1 MLNRRNFLKLSG
13 GVVAGA
19 LLAGQRPLP
28 SFAKQHSGAQPSI
41 TANEAVIL
49 MSAPS
54 INDAYYRQFFTDLLA
69 FYGRLVAVAHPNDVP
84 LVMVDSATFARAS
97 AMIPTENLIIGNIP
111 DVWMRDFSPIRTKSG
126 NFDFTYAPQYLDGSD
141 AAYIEQRF
149 NAWFSRT
156 GLTKKRVPLILDG
169 GNYIYNGV
177 DSAVVTTRILTDNP
191 GYTRTQ
197 IVNTFKRSL
206 GLTRLAIIPEEPGDI
221 TGHADGMV
229 TWLAPNKLGVAHYSE
244 PLRSRV
250 RTALTAALP
259 TVQQV
264 EIPYVPHDDVWQ
276 DWSTAKG
283 VYVNALTTANAIYVP
298 QFGLA
303 EDAEALAIYRQ
314 HATKSVIPVPV
325 GPEVSMGGSVRCL
338 TWDVDGRDAQTLLGY
353 YDGYDV
359 YAAATSSPVE
369 VVDSLPPDEE
379 VAIDMSDEEIGEGEI
394 NEGEI
399 DSETE
404 RKVFSM
410 YLPLVSH

>member
-1 MLNRRNFLKLSG
+1 MFTRRTFLKVG
-13 GVVAGA
+13 CGAVAGA
-19 LLAGQRPLP
+19 LLASQRPLR
-28 SFAKQHSGAQPSI
+28 SFARQHAGAEASI
-41 TANEAVIL
+41 SANAAVI
-49 MSAPS
+49 MMAAPS

-84 LVMVDSATFARAS
+84 LVMVDSATFARA
-97 AMIPTENLIIGNIP
+97 AAVIPAENLIIGNIP

-126 NFDFTYAPQYLDGSD
+126 NFDFTYAPQYLASSD
-141 AAYIEQRF
+141 TAYIEQRF
-149 NAWFSRT
+149 NAWFSRI

-169 GNYIYNGV
+169 GNYLYNGV
-177 DSAVVTTRILTDNP
+177 DSAVVTTRILADNR

-229 TWLAPNKLGVAHYSE
+229 TWLAPNKLGVVRFPE

-250 RTALTAALP
+250 RTALSAALP
-259 TVQQV
+259 NVQQV

-283 VYVNALTTANAIYVP
+283 VYVNALITANAIYVP
-298 QFGLA
+298 MFGLA
-303 EDAEALAIYRQ
+303 ADAEALAIYRQ
-314 HATKSVIPVPV
+314 HATKPIIPVPV

-338 TWDVDGRDAQTLLGY
+338 TWEVDSVDAQTLLGY

-359 YAAATSSPVE
+359 YTAATTPTVAEEAEMLPTDE
-369 VVDSLPPDEE
+369 V
-379 VAIDMSDEEIGEGEI
+379 VAIDLSAEEITVD
-394 NEGEI
+394 EI
-399 DSETE
+399 DNATD
-404 RKVFSM
+404 RKLFSA
-410 YLPLVSH
+410 YLPLVSQ